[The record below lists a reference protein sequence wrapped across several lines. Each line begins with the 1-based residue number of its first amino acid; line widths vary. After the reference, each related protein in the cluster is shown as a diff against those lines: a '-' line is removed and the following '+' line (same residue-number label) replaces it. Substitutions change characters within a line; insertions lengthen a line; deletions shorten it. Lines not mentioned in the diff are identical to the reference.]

1 MKKLLKKIT
10 AVIMT
15 ATIAISSM
23 IVTTTASAAGVFDGA
38 KKMEELEYYSRY
50 YNQEESSTYYKI
62 TVPRSGK
69 ITFKWDSSDA
79 GFASRTMS
87 MVLLDS
93 KANTVAEYGDALYWG
108 STEGTAD
115 LEKGGTYYL
124 HIKQTRDDA
133 FIKDLYYTFTP
144 DLKPTISLKLTM
156 KKGTSIQLG
165 SIVENYDGKVTW
177 TSTKKS
183 VATVSSTGKVTAKK
197 KGTTTIRAQLDD
209 GTYVQI
215 KIVVKK

>member
-38 KKMEELEYYSRY
+38 KKMEPLEYYSKTFVA
-50 YNQEESSTYYKI
+50 NNGIETLTYKI
-62 TVPRSGK
+62 TL
-69 ITFKWDSSDA
+69 SSESRIELRYTECTQGLEGMLYNTNGELIMKYNFN
-79 GFASRTMS
+79 GFLKLNS
-87 MVLLDS
+87 DD
-93 KANTVAEYGDALYWG
+93 VALP
-108 STEGTAD
+108 
-115 LEKGGTYYL
+115 KGTYYL
-124 HIKQTRDDA
+124 RITESDYYDHHTLS
-133 FIKDLYYTFTP
+133 FKDLYYIVKPTN
-144 DLKPTISLKLTM
+144 KPTISLKLTM